1 MKISLNALVA
11 AAVSS
16 IVFAGLSGASVAA
29 DVPTVRIGTLG
40 GPYEQVTEAAAKA
53 GPRNGVKIV
62 PVVFDGIVSPNEAL
76 VGGDIDGNAYQHIV
90 FLNSEVA
97 NRKYKLIK
105 AADIYTVPLAIY
117 STKHK
122 TLADIPVGGK
132 FAIPADEA
140 NQSRALLALQDNGLI
155 KLRPDFN
162 PLKGNASVLDVVANP
177 KKLQLIEISTTIL
190 ANSLPDVDG
199 GAVNANL
206 AYQLAKLSLKDA
218 LAVENK
224 ETTKR
229 YTQVLVIR
237 EADKNKP
244 WVAALVKSYQSDEVR
259 QLIDAKFK
267 NVMTPAF

>member
-1 MKISLNALVA
+1 MKKPLYALLVTTLSTLLLAGVA
-11 AAVSS
+11 APV
-16 IVFAGLSGASVAA
+16 LAA
-29 DVPTVRIGTLG
+29 DPAAVRVGTLG
-40 GPYEQVTEAAAKA
+40 GPFEQVTEAAAKA
-53 GPRNGVKIV
+53 APRNGLKIV

-76 VGGDIDGNAYQHIV
+76 VGGDISANAYQHVV

-117 STKHK
+117 SKKHK

-155 KLRPDFN
+155 KLRADFN

-190 ANSLPDVDG
+190 ANSLPDVDA

-206 AYQLAKLSLKDA
+206 AFQLAKLSLSDA

-229 YTQVLVIR
+229 YTQILVIR

-244 WVAALVKSYQSDEVR
+244 WVAPLIKSYQSDEVR
-259 QLIDAKFK
+259 QLIDSKFK

>member
-1 MKISLNALVA
+1 MKKTLRTLSLSAALL
-11 AAVSS
+11 
-16 IVFAGLSGASVAA
+16 GLLASTATLAA
-29 DVPTVRIGTLG
+29 DTLRIGTLG
-40 GPYEQVTEAAAKA
+40 GPYEQITEAAAKA
-53 GPRNGVKIV
+53 APRFGLNIK

-76 VGGDIDGNAYQHIV
+76 VGGDLDGNAYQHIV
-90 FLNSEVA
+90 FLNNEVA

-117 STKHK
+117 SKK
-122 TLADIPVGGK
+122 YKALKDIPVGGK
-132 FAIPADEA
+132 IAIPADEA

-155 KLRPDFN
+155 KLRADYDWR
-162 PLKGNASVLDVVANP
+162 KGNASVLDVAENP
-177 KKLQLIEISTTIL
+177 KKFQLIEVPTTIL
-190 ANSLPDVDG
+190 PNSLPDVDA
-199 GAVNANL
+199 GATNANL

-229 YTQVLVIR
+229 YTQILVIR

-244 WVAALVKSYQSDEVR
+244 WVASLVKAYQSDEVR
-259 QLIDAKFK
+259 QLIDTQFK